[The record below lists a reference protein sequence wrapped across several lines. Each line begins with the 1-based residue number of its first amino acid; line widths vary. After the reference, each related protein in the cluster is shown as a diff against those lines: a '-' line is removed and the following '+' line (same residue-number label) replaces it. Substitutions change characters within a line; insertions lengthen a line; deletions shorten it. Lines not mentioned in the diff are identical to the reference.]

1 MSGHIFKL
9 VRDVRADA
17 GKHLRLTSS
26 MVYYLEEDKI
36 PHTSVGFYF
45 VSYRE

>member
-1 MSGHIFKL
+1 MSRPLDVSGHIFKL

-26 MVYYLEEDKI
+26 K
-36 PHTSVGFYF
+36 
-45 VSYRE
+45 